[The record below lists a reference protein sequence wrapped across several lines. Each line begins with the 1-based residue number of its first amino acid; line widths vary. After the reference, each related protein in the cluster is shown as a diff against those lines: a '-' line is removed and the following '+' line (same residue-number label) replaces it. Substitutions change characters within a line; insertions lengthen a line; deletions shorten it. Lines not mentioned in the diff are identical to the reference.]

1 MNTPESRPSL
11 EETLRT
17 FREEYPIHVEI
28 PVAWGEMDAFQHV
41 NNIVYFR
48 YFETARIGC
57 FEQVGYTQ
65 LASELGQGPIL
76 ASTDCRFR
84 IPLTYPD
91 TVTSGT
97 YIGEIGETD
106 FVMHYAVLSHRHGQ
120 VAAVG
125 SGRIVSFD
133 YRAARKTPL
142 PEGIREQLSKLQR
155 DG

>member
-1 MNTPESRPSL
+1 MSGSRSSL
-11 EETLRT
+11 QETLRT
-17 FREEYPIHVEI
+17 FREEYPIHVDI

-48 YFETARIGC
+48 YFETARIAC
-57 FEQVGYTQ
+57 FERVGYTQ
-65 LASELGQGPIL
+65 LANESGQGPIL

-106 FVMHYAVLSHRHGQ
+106 FVMHYAVLSHSHSQ

-125 SGRIVSFD
+125 SGRVVSFD